1 MLTVFDGQYFVF
13 ITVNRFCNQKVK
25 LVKLQLDR
33 TNSNSGFSNF
43 TLFGTEKKK
52 KHLISICLLVI
63 YYALIRTTVFFFSLE
78 NSYLT
83 AGLSCGLTWVSSW
96 VPADLRC

>member
-43 TLFGTEKKK
+43 MLFGTDLPLG
-52 KHLISICLLVI
+52 HLLC
-63 YYALIRTTVFFFSLE
+63 A
-78 NSYLT
+78 NSNHCIFLF
-83 AGLSCGLTWVSSW
+83 A
-96 VPADLRC
+96 